1 MPTHGTGAIGSLG
14 ESLAIEIYYYHYFLD
29 YTDKEREVLALKSLN
44 FKCPILGLTSKL
56 LLEKDEEEETVK
68 DEIQKYSKEL
78 TVSKPATSEKPKSEN
93 NNPGKAW
100 KLILKF

>member
-1 MPTHGTGAIGSLG
+1 M
-14 ESLAIEIYYYHYFLD
+14 
-29 YTDKEREVLALKSLN
+29 KSLN

-78 TVSKPATSEKPKSEN
+78 TVSKPATSEKTKTEN
-93 NNPGKAW
+93 NNPGTVW
-100 KLILKF
+100 KLRVVRTQAISFLKTMSEGVGSDIQQL

>member
-1 MPTHGTGAIGSLG
+1 M
-14 ESLAIEIYYYHYFLD
+14 FLD

-78 TVSKPATSEKPKSEN
+78 TVSKPASAEKSKTEN
-93 NNPGKAW
+93 NNSGKTQFYFCTPICYR
-100 KLILKF
+100 L